1 MASPAQACRQA
12 LNDANARWPNRSKAS
27 DGIMGDAAHQA
38 RKSDHNDGNAF
49 DVTHDP
55 GVGCSGDVIAAH
67 ALTDVRTKYII
78 WNRRIN
84 TLDGRGW
91 RAYTGK
97 NPHTKHCHVSILAT
111 ARSDTRAWGWRN
123 AGGAVAGQGA
133 TAQGTATAGAG
144 TAGPA
149 ATGAAGA
156 GVGNTGASNAGSS
169 SAGNANQ
176 GANQGVPARPTP
188 PDAPPP
194 PTVVP
199 HAYPGIPIEIGAR
212 GLNVRRVQMQ
222 LKHRGWEI
230 TVDADFG
237 PLTKRVV
244 KRFQDRK
251 QLVSDGVVGP
261 RTWKA
266 LWR

>member
-1 MASPAQACRQA
+1 MATPAPASRQA

-27 DGIMGDAAHQA
+27 DGIMGDAAHQK
-38 RKSDHNDGNAF
+38 RKSDHNDGNAV

-55 GVGCSGDVIAAH
+55 SVGCSGDVIAAH
-67 ALTDVRTKYII
+67 ALTDVRTKYVI

-91 RAYTGK
+91 RTYTGK
-97 NPHTKHCHVSILAT
+97 NPHTKHCHISILAT
-111 ARSDTRAWGWRN
+111 ARNDTRAWGWRN
-123 AGGAVAGQGA
+123 AELPVPSQVTEREA
-133 TAQGTATAGAG
+133 ATAGPS
-144 TAGPA
+144 TA
-149 ATGAAGA
+149 GAAGA
-156 GVGNTGASNAGSS
+156 GVANTGASNTGAPAAGSVARKTVS
-169 SAGNANQ
+169 Q
-176 GANQGVPARPTP
+176 G
-188 PDAPPP
+188 APPP
-194 PTVVP
+194 PTPPGPPPPTIVP

-212 GLNVRRVQMQ
+212 GLNVRRIQTQ

-244 KRFQDRK
+244 QRFQDRK
-251 QLVSDGVVGP
+251 QLAVDGIVGP